1 MTEVIIFGEKVTK
14 PISHPT
20 APPGSGIHALGRLIS
35 QWEEENIYYDGI
47 IDAISIYTEVYI
59 HRIFSLSQSCD

>member
-1 MTEVIIFGEKVTK
+1 MYITD
-14 PISHPT
+14 T

-35 QWEEENIYYDGI
+35 QWEEENIYHDGI